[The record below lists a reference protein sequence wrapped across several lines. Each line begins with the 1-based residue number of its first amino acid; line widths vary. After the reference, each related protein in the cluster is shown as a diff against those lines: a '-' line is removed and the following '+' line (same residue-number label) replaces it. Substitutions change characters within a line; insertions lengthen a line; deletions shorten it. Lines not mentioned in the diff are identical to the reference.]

1 MSDFQYWFK
10 RVASVVLQVVVA
22 VALVVVVAA
31 LMAKEAGQPAGLLD
45 VLKLVAGSGLSAAV
59 ISTILT
65 RLEWFK
71 ALTGDNKHL
80 VVSLFALGLP
90 ILAQALVAI
99 VPPDAWPVIESYWPY
114 VLSSAAFY
122 LGGTAW
128 YKLVM
133 KRE

>member
-90 ILAQALVAI
+90 ILAQALVAV
-99 VPPDAWPVIESYWPY
+99 VPPDYWPVIESYWPY